1 VTTVNSAE
9 QTEPLRVGFVGGG
22 EHARMSL
29 YPSLRAA
36 FGGSPSGLPAL
47 VLTQEERT
55 EPPLLAELVAL
66 ADHKR
71 AVAER
76 VAAFHSVGAVYTDH
90 RAMLDAERLDAVI
103 VCMHPRRQAR
113 VAIDCLEHGVHV
125 WVEKPPA
132 ETLRESL
139 EIAEAARRAGKS
151 VAVGYMKRFSY
162 PYLRAK
168 AFVEQPAFGTP
179 SVYEARCTYGEYPV
193 DVYRFLNGFATHH
206 LDLPRY
212 FMGVVESVYAALV
225 HRGTG
230 RDGYAVTLRFANGG
244 VGLLNL
250 NCLEEGFNGWSE
262 RVAVAGVGGRVFV
275 ENWRRVVGFLPGDP
289 QPHYWEPEDV
299 QPADD
304 QNSLAVHGFV
314 GELREFV
321 ESVGQG
327 RPPSCSIE
335 DGIAAVRLERAIER
349 SVRRDAPVRVSEV
362 VDDGE

>member
-1 VTTVNSAE
+1 M
-9 QTEPLRVGFVGGG
+9 EPLRIAFVGCG

-47 VLTQEERT
+47 VLTQAERT
-55 EPPLLAELVAL
+55 EPPLLARLVAL

-76 VAAFHSVGAVYTDH
+76 VAEFHHVDRVYTDH
-90 RAMLDAERLDAVI
+90 RAMLEAERPDAVI
-103 VCMHPRRQAR
+103 VCMHPRRQAQ
-113 VAIDCLEHGVHV
+113 VAIDCLEAGAHV

-132 ETLRESL
+132 ETVRESQL
-139 EIAEAARRAGKS
+139 IAETSRRMGRS

-162 PYLRAK
+162 AYARAK
-168 AFVEQPAFGTP
+168 AFSERPGFGMT
-179 SVYEARCTYGEYPV
+179 SMFECRCTYGEYPV

-206 LDLPRY
+206 LDLARF
-212 FMGVVESVYAALV
+212 FMGEVESVYAALV
-225 HRGTG
+225 HRSTG

-244 VGLLNL
+244 LGMLNL

-262 RVAVAGVGGRVFV
+262 RVVVTGVGGRVFV
-275 ENWRRVVGFLPGDP
+275 ENWRRVIGFLPGSQ
-289 QPHYWEPEDV
+289 QPDYWEPEDV

-321 ESVGQG
+321 MSIHDG
-327 RPPSCSIE
+327 RPPSCSID
-335 DGIAAVRLERAIER
+335 DGVAAVRLERAIER
-349 SVRRDAPVRVSEV
+349 SIRLGATVKPEDVT
-362 VDDGE
+362 DDDDR